1 MFGLGLGANV
11 DHASIESAKALGF
24 LKTVRGQLDG
34 IIRMIEE
41 DRYCIDILTQLDA
54 VSGAVRK
61 VAANILQRHLRSC
74 VHDSLA
80 SGSPDDRDR
89 RIEEIVDILGRLR
102 KSG

>member
-1 MFGLGLGANV
+1 MSATPSHRDDLARLRR
-11 DHASIESAKALGF
+11 IE
-24 LKTVRGQLDG
+24 GQIKG
-34 IIRMIEE
+34 VQKMIEE

-61 VAANILQRHLRSC
+61 VAEHILHRHLHSC

-80 SGSPDDRDR
+80 SGTPADRDR
-89 RIEEIVDILGRLR
+89 KIEEIVDLLGRFR

>member
-1 MFGLGLGANV
+1 MSAYPSHRDDLARLRR
-11 DHASIESAKALGF
+11 IE
-24 LKTVRGQLDG
+24 GQIQG
-34 IIRMIEE
+34 VQRMIEE